1 MKKRDRDAEETA
13 RVISKVIDDHVRS
26 NVTVRSV
33 RPTVRALVRQAVERQ
48 RRIDAQIA
56 EQLGAVAVARAIR
69 SGRHA

>member
-13 RVISKVIDDHVRS
+13 RVISQVIDDHVRS
-26 NVTVRSV
+26 NVSVRSV

-69 SGRHA
+69 RGRHA